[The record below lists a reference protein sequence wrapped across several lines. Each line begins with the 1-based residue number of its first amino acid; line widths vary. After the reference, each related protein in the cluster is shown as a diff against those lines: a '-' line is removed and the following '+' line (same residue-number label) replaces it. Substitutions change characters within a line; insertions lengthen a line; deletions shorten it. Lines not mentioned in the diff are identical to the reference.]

1 MLAEVT
7 TFPHA
12 GSKAYLGGTADPV
25 TIMRRNADGTAL
37 VRMDPKPHHRRNR
50 DATGNRTVDIDDLHE
65 TERAAFD
72 AAMQAPKRR
81 RRK

>member
-1 MLAEVT
+1 MLAQVT
-7 TFPHA
+7 QFPHA
-12 GSKAYLGGTADPV
+12 GSKAFLAGTADPV

-37 VRMDPKPHHRRNR
+37 VRIDPKPHAPRNR
-50 DATGNRTVDIDDLHE
+50 DASGNRTVAFDDLHE